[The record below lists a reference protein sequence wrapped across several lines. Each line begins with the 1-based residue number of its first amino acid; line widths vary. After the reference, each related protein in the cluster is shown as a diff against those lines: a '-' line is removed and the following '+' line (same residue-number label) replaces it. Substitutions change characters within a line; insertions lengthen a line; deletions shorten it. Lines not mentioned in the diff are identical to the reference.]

1 MPLEELY
8 STLVSAGGMG
18 ILSGVLL
25 WIYVNTSRRLD
36 AQQDAHMTLLAEW
49 KSERVETVE
58 SLIDET
64 AVLAGKIEKLIE
76 KVDNVSNGIG
86 EGLREMRE
94 HYADQ
99 RVREAT
105 RDEG

>member
-64 AVLAGKIEKLIE
+64 AVLAGKIEKLID
-76 KVDNVSNGIG
+76 KVDGVSNGIG

-99 RVREAT
+99 RVREA
-105 RDEG
+105 RDE

>member
-25 WIYVNTSRRLD
+25 WIYSNTSKRLD
-36 AQQDAHMTLLAEW
+36 LQQDKHDKLLSEW
-49 KSERVETVE
+49 KNERVETTE
-58 SLIDET
+58 ALIDEV
-64 AVLAGKIEKLIE
+64 AVLAGKVEKLVD
-76 KVDNVSNGIG
+76 KVDGVSNGIG

-99 RVREAT
+99 RVREA

>member
-105 RDEG
+105 RDE

>member
-64 AVLAGKIEKLIE
+64 AVLAGKIEKLID
-76 KVDNVSNGIG
+76 KVDGVSNGIG

-99 RVREAT
+99 RVREA